1 MIFEFFAVCDL
12 FFFKVIYSLAVNN
25 KVMND
30 IMVKGSSEEKN
41 DLIKLALEFLE
52 SRNSDLKV
60 NKDSWS
66 LIRGKD
72 YEGNLNEIQQLFMA
86 APKHDN
92 SLKTENPKSLL
103 NQLTQINQESEEKEA
118 ENSNNFTLKTNAE
131 SRKRLVQEIN
141 SKKNCSKNSEFEE
154 NLKRK
159 YSKEETKKDK
169 NNIKLFEMNANQLN
183 AVSTKKLQPKKP
195 LFGRAYCPQTE
206 EVRLKF
212 LLNGVENIRDIFF
225 FLPDNDEG
233 CFGLQ
238 TTNGYN
244 VKDLILPGVIKEWQI
259 HDQSL
264 DLTSNY
270 PVFCVKLTV
279 VDDKENN

>member
-1 MIFEFFAVCDL
+1 M
-12 FFFKVIYSLAVNN
+12 IYSLAVNN
-25 KVMND
+25 KVLND
-30 IMVKGSSEEKN
+30 VMVKGSTEEKN
-41 DLIKLALEFLE
+41 DLIQLALAFLE

-60 NKDSWS
+60 QKDSWS

-72 YEGNLNEIQQLFMA
+72 YEGNLNEIQQLFMTCKN
-86 APKHDN
+86 PN

-103 NQLTQINQESEEKEA
+103 HQLTQINQESEDK
-118 ENSNNFTLKTNAE
+118 NQDDFSMKTGSE

-141 SKKNCSKNSEFEE
+141 PKKNSKSSDFEE

-159 YSKEETKKDK
+159 YSKEEAKKDTKKD
-169 NNIKLFEMNANQLN
+169 NIKLFEMTANQLN

-195 LFGRAYCPQTE
+195 LFGRAFCPQTE

-212 LLNGVENIRDIFF
+212 LLNGVEHIGDIFF
-225 FLPDNDEG
+225 FLPDAGDEG
-233 CFGLQ
+233 SFGLQ

-259 HDQSL
+259 QETSL

-270 PVFCVKLTV
+270 PVFCVKLTL
-279 VDDKENN
+279 VDDKENNQ